1 MPIIIS
7 RAVIGFIGQ
16 LIFNKILMNIKTLI
30 LIMINSLIV
39 LVIALLSFSFYKQF
53 SSVLNDRI
61 LMQLNSIENL
71 ESIQIENLIKTE
83 WENFESSE
91 VYSENIDSTTFA
103 LPDSIK
109 MVDGIHDLT
118 PYHKDKIATIG
129 FVLNTKKGRKIKVID
144 YTNIQIIL
152 LERTGMGESGETYLV
167 GEDFR
172 MRSESRFFS
181 DKKPYDIS
189 VRTQGVISALKG
201 INGRGIFEDYRGVP
215 VYSVYSLIQI
225 LNLKLVILSEI
236 DVSEVTKPLEK
247 LKLKLMTLTLV
258 IFLVAVTLSLF
269 LTRIIVDPITNMRN
283 SLRVMAKGD
292 YNQTIKYKRSS
303 NETKEMFDALSNLK
317 ASLQGAVKFS
327 DAIGNMDLKT
337 NYKPISA
344 NDVLG
349 KSLLTMRNKL
359 IDFKTKEDNTRIMAK
374 RLLLNSLENE
384 RRRLSRELHDGLG
397 PYLTSLKYYIENNVV
412 NELKKTEMKK
422 IVDETISEIRS
433 MSNALMPAS
442 IDDFGIGVTLTN
454 YIENLNRSTS
464 MNIEYEDLTKQ
475 ENSNISDHQGINLFR
490 ISQEL
495 LNNSLKHSKAKNIRI
510 TLSEFDEFIS
520 LFYFDDGFGF
530 NISTVKLGSGI
541 TNIKERVDICNGKIT
556 INALPGNTTFEIEL
570 PVEL

>member
-1 MPIIIS
+1 
-7 RAVIGFIGQ
+7 
-16 LIFNKILMNIKTLI
+16 
-30 LIMINSLIV
+30 MINSLIV
-39 LVIALLSFSFYKQF
+39 LVIALLSFSFYEQF

-61 LMQLNSIENL
+61 LMQLNSIETL
-71 ESIQIENLIKTE
+71 ESIQIENLIKAE
-83 WENFESSE
+83 WESLESSDG
-91 VYSENIDSTTFA
+91 YSENIDSTTFA

-109 MVDGIHDLT
+109 MISGIHDFT
-118 PYHKDKIATIG
+118 PYHKDKKPTIG
-129 FVLNTKKGRKIKVID
+129 FILNTKKGRKIKVID
-144 YTNIQIIL
+144 YSNIQNIL

-181 DKKPYDIS
+181 NKKPYDII
-189 VRTQGVISALKG
+189 VKTQGVISALKG
-201 INGRGIFEDYRGVP
+201 INGRDIFKDYRGVP

-225 LNLKLVILSEI
+225 SNLKLVILSEI

-247 LKLKLMTLTLV
+247 LKLRLMTLTLI

-269 LTRIIVDPITNMRN
+269 LTRIIIDPIKNMRN

-292 YNQTIKYKRSS
+292 YNQNIEYKRSS
-303 NETKEMFDALSNLK
+303 SEIKEMFDALSNLK

-327 DAIGNMDLKT
+327 EAIGNMDLKT
-337 NYKPISA
+337 NYEPSSA

-359 IDFKTKEDNTRIMAK
+359 IDFKNKEDNTRIMAK
-374 RLLLNSLENE
+374 RLLVSGLENE

-397 PYLTSLKYYIENNVV
+397 PYLTSLKYYIENNVE

-454 YIENLNRSTS
+454 YIENLNKSTS
-464 MNIEYEDLTKQ
+464 INIEYEDLTKQ
-475 ENSNISDHQGINLFR
+475 ENSKITDHQAINLFR

-495 LNNSLKHSKAKNIRI
+495 INNSLKHSKAKNIRI

-520 LFYFDDGFGF
+520 LFYFDDGSGF
-530 NISTVKLGSGI
+530 DINTVKLGSGI
-541 TNIKERVDICNGKIT
+541 TNIKERVNICNGKIT

>member
-1 MPIIIS
+1 
-7 RAVIGFIGQ
+7 
-16 LIFNKILMNIKTLI
+16 
-30 LIMINSLIV
+30 MINSLIV
-39 LVIALLSFSFYKQF
+39 LVIALLSISFYEQF

-61 LMQLNSIENL
+61 LMQLNSIETL
-71 ESIQIENLIKTE
+71 ESIQIENLIKAE
-83 WENFESSE
+83 WESLESSE
-91 VYSENIDSTTFA
+91 GYSVNIDSTTFA

-109 MVDGIHDLT
+109 MISGIHDFT
-118 PYHKDKIATIG
+118 PYHKDKKPTIG
-129 FVLNTKKGRKIKVID
+129 FILNTKKGRKIKVID
-144 YTNIQIIL
+144 YRNIQNIL

-167 GEDFR
+167 GDDFR

-181 DKKPYDIS
+181 NKKPYDII
-189 VRTQGVISALKG
+189 VKTQGVISALKG
-201 INGRGIFEDYRGVP
+201 INGRDIFKDYRGIP

-225 LNLKLVILSEI
+225 SNLKLVILSEI

-247 LKLKLMTLTLV
+247 LKLRLMTLTLI

-269 LTRIIVDPITNMRN
+269 LTRIIVDPIKNMRN

-292 YNQTIKYKRSS
+292 YNQNIEYKRSS
-303 NETKEMFDALSNLK
+303 SEIKEMFDALSNLK

-327 DAIGNMDLKT
+327 EAIGNMDLKT
-337 NYKPISA
+337 NYEPSSA

-359 IDFKTKEDNTRIMAK
+359 IDFKNKEDNTRIMAK
-374 RLLLNSLENE
+374 RLLVSGLENE

-397 PYLTSLKYYIENNVV
+397 PYLTSLKYYIENNVE

-454 YIENLNRSTS
+454 YIENLKKSTS
-464 MNIEYEDLTKQ
+464 INIEYEDLTKQ
-475 ENSNISDHQGINLFR
+475 ENSNISDHQAINLFR

-495 LNNSLKHSKAKNIRI
+495 INNSLKHSKAKNIRI

-520 LFYFDDGFGF
+520 LFYFDDGSGF
-530 NISTVKLGSGI
+530 DINTVKLGSGI

>member
-1 MPIIIS
+1 
-7 RAVIGFIGQ
+7 
-16 LIFNKILMNIKTLI
+16 MNIKTLI

-39 LVIALLSFSFYKQF
+39 LVIALLSFSFYEQF

-61 LMQLNSIENL
+61 LMQLNSIETL
-71 ESIQIENLIKTE
+71 ESIQIENLIKAE
-83 WENFESSE
+83 WESLESSE
-91 VYSENIDSTTFA
+91 GYSENIDSATFV

-109 MVDGIHDLT
+109 MISGIHDFT
-118 PYHKDKIATIG
+118 PYHKDKKPTIG
-129 FVLNTKKGRKIKVID
+129 FILNTQKGRKIKVID
-144 YTNIQIIL
+144 YSNIQKIL

-167 GEDFR
+167 GDDFR

-181 DKKPYDIS
+181 NKKPYDII
-189 VRTQGVISALKG
+189 VKTQGVISALKG
-201 INGRGIFEDYRGVP
+201 INGRDIFKDYRGIP

-225 LNLKLVILSEI
+225 SNLKLVILSEI

-247 LKLKLMTLTLV
+247 LKLRLMSLTLI

-269 LTRIIVDPITNMRN
+269 LTRIIIDPIKNMRN

-292 YNQTIKYKRSS
+292 YNQSIEYKRSS
-303 NETKEMFDALSNLK
+303 SEIKEMFDALSNLK

-327 DAIGNMDLKT
+327 EAIGNMDLKT
-337 NYKPISA
+337 NYEPSSA

-359 IDFKTKEDNTRIMAK
+359 IDFKNKEDNTRIMAK
-374 RLLLNSLENE
+374 RLLVSGLENE

-397 PYLTSLKYYIENNVV
+397 PYLTSLKYYIENNVE

-454 YIENLNRSTS
+454 YIENLKKSTS
-464 MNIEYEDLTKQ
+464 INIEYEDLTKQ

-495 LNNSLKHSKAKNIRI
+495 INNSLKHSKAKNIRI

-520 LFYFDDGFGF
+520 LFYFDDGSGF
-530 NISTVKLGSGI
+530 DVNTVKLGSGI

-570 PVEL
+570 PIEL

>member
-1 MPIIIS
+1 
-7 RAVIGFIGQ
+7 
-16 LIFNKILMNIKTLI
+16 
-30 LIMINSLIV
+30 MINSLIV
-39 LVIALLSFSFYKQF
+39 LVIALLSISFYEQF

-61 LMQLNSIENL
+61 LMQLNSIETL
-71 ESIQIENLIKTE
+71 ESIQIENLIKAE
-83 WENFESSE
+83 WESLESSDG
-91 VYSENIDSTTFA
+91 YSENIDSTTFA

-109 MVDGIHDLT
+109 MISGIHDFT
-118 PYHKDKIATIG
+118 PYHKDKKPTIG
-129 FVLNTKKGRKIKVID
+129 FILNTKKGRKIKVID
-144 YTNIQIIL
+144 YSNIQNIL

-167 GEDFR
+167 GDDFR

-181 DKKPYDIS
+181 NKKPYDII
-189 VRTQGVISALKG
+189 VKTQGVISALKG
-201 INGRGIFEDYRGVP
+201 INGRDIFKDYRGIP

-225 LNLKLVILSEI
+225 SNLKLVILSEI

-247 LKLKLMTLTLV
+247 LKLRLMTLTLI

-269 LTRIIVDPITNMRN
+269 LTRIIVDPIKNMRN

-292 YNQTIKYKRSS
+292 YNQNIEYKRSS
-303 NETKEMFDALSNLK
+303 SEIKEMFDALSNLK

-327 DAIGNMDLKT
+327 EAIGNMDLKT
-337 NYKPISA
+337 NYEPSSA

-359 IDFKTKEDNTRIMAK
+359 IDFKNKEDNTRIMAK
-374 RLLLNSLENE
+374 RLLVSGLENE

-397 PYLTSLKYYIENNVV
+397 PYLTSLKYYIENNVE

-454 YIENLNRSTS
+454 YIENLKKSTS
-464 MNIEYEDLTKQ
+464 INIEYEDLTKQ
-475 ENSNISDHQGINLFR
+475 ENSNISDHQAINLFR

-495 LNNSLKHSKAKNIRI
+495 INNSLKHSKAKNIRI

-520 LFYFDDGFGF
+520 LFYFDDGSGF
-530 NISTVKLGSGI
+530 DINTVKLGSGI

>member
-30 LIMINSLIV
+30 LIMINSLII

-83 WENFESSE
+83 WESFESSE

-118 PYHKDKIATIG
+118 PYHKYKKATIG
-129 FVLNTKKGRKIKVID
+129 FVNTKKGRKIKVID
-144 YTNIQIIL
+144 YSNIQNIL

-181 DKKPYDIS
+181 DKKPYDVS
-189 VRTQGVISALKG
+189 VKTQGVISALKG
-201 INGRGIFEDYRGVP
+201 INGRGILEDYRGVP

-225 LNLKLVILSEI
+225 SNLKLVILSEI

-292 YNQTIKYKRSS
+292 YNQTIEYKRSS

-359 IDFKTKEDNTRIMAK
+359 IDFKNKEDNTRIMAK
-374 RLLLNSLENE
+374 RLLVNGLENE

-397 PYLTSLKYYIENNVV
+397 PYLTSLKYYIENNVE

-495 LNNSLKHSKAKNIRI
+495 INNSLKHAKAKNIRI